1 MTSEDESA
9 GNPLDRI
16 FSRVDAFQR
25 RHALLAFPMAVLKKF
40 GDDRGTRLAA
50 LVAYY
55 GFFSLF
61 PLLLILVTAVGFV
74 LSWNQDLQRDV
85 INAVVRQFPVLSE
98 EIHENIGSLR
108 GSGAGLAIGF
118 GGLLWAGMGV
128 MASLQDAMN
137 TVWAVPIKWRPN
149 FFEKRGRALLTLLLL
164 GAGFT
169 AAAALAGFSILG
181 SLGNLA
187 AGGLLIS
194 FLIEFALFLLAF
206 RILTDRALAWEAL
219 VPGALLG
226 AAGWVALQSLGGLF
240 VQRAVSGASPTYGFF
255 AVVIGLLSWMYLLA
269 QWVILTAEVN
279 VVRHERL
286 WPRTFFGNEL
296 REPADRRALERYA
309 LVEERRAEQVVEVS
323 FRNDGQDGQRPR
335 TGLGGTAARLPHH
348 GSLGGR
354 R

>member
-1 MTSEDESA
+1 MTSEDEST

-25 RHALLAFPMAVLKKF
+25 RHAILAFPMAVLKKF

-50 LVAYY
+50 LVSYY
-55 GFFSLF
+55 GLFSLF
-61 PLLLILVTAVGFV
+61 PLLLILVTALGFV

-85 INAVVRQFPVLSE
+85 IDAVVRQFPVLGDQ
-98 EIHENIGSLR
+98 IRENIGSLQ
-108 GSGAGLAIGF
+108 GSGVGLAVGV

-128 MASLQDAMN
+128 MATLQDAMN
-137 TVWAVPIKWRPN
+137 TVWSVPIKSRPN

-164 GAGFT
+164 GIGFI
-169 AAAALAGFSILG
+169 AAAGLAGLSILG
-181 SLGNLA
+181 SLGSFA

-206 RILTDRALAWEAL
+206 RTLTDRVLPWGAL

-226 AAGWVALQSLGGLF
+226 AAGWVALQSLGGLY
-240 VQRAVSGASPTYGFF
+240 VQRAVSGASATYGFF
-255 AVVIGLLSWMYLLA
+255 AAVIGLLLWMYLLA
-269 QWVILTAEVN
+269 QWVILSAEIN

-296 REPADRRALERYA
+296 REPADRTALERYA
-309 LVEERRAEQVVEVS
+309 LVEERRDVEVVEVAFKS
-323 FRNDGQDGQRPR
+323 D
-335 TGLGGTAARLPHH
+335 
-348 GSLGGR
+348 
-354 R
+354 